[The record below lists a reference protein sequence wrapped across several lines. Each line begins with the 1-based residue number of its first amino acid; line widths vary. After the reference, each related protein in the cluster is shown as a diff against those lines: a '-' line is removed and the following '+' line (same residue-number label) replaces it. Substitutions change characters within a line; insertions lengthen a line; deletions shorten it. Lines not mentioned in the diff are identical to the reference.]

1 MLLEIGPMILLVS
14 PKNSMH
20 PFNLTSRLS
29 PGSLPFKV
37 NFKMKQILFTFTEFF
52 YSVLVKH
59 NEYTSLG
66 DLRLYNSLQLFLHS
80 SKM

>member
-1 MLLEIGPMILLVS
+1 
-14 PKNSMH
+14 MH

-37 NFKMKQILFTFTEFF
+37 NFKMKQILLTFTEFF

-59 NEYTSLG
+59 NVLVLET
-66 DLRLYNSLQLFLHS
+66 
-80 SKM
+80 

>member
-1 MLLEIGPMILLVS
+1 MILLVS

-20 PFNLTSRLS
+20 PFNLISRLF

-37 NFKMKQILFTFTEFF
+37 NFKMKQILLTFTEFF
-52 YSVLVKH
+52 YSVLVEH

-66 DLRLYNSLQLFLHS
+66 DL
-80 SKM
+80 